1 MSLVLEALAHHARV
15 RGHAVAV
22 QGGAASLTYHALH
35 RGVQHAADYLRRS
48 GVRVLGLALDNGPA
62 WAVWDLAAQHAGVTM
77 VPVPAFFTPAQRLH
91 VLADAGV
98 QGVIESGDDRSL
110 PVAGC
115 AWRALKPGAVA
126 VPAHTAKVTYTSGT
140 TGRPKGVCL
149 AQCAIDR
156 VVKSLAEAVAAE
168 ASDRHL
174 ALLPLSVLLENIGG
188 LYVPLYAGATALLE
202 PLASVGV
209 TGSSGLAPA
218 RMLAALDDTRATTAI
233 TVPAVLEGLV
243 QGLSQGLAA
252 PAGLR
257 YLAVGGAT
265 VSPHLLARARALGL
279 PVYQG
284 YGLSE
289 CASVVAVNRPGDDDP
304 AAVGRPLGHVHLG
317 LAGDGEVLVHAE
329 GFLGYLGDAAPADP
343 WWSTGDLGRLDEHGR
358 LHIVGRK
365 KDVFITAFGRN
376 VSPGWVEAELTAEAA
391 IAQAAVFGEARPRN
405 VAVLVSSAPDG
416 AIEAAV
422 GRANQRLPDYARV
435 RRWLRAGEP
444 FTPANG
450 LVTGNGRVR
459 RPAVAA
465 RYASVIAALFDEET
479 NQEFLP

>member
-1 MSLVLEALAHHARV
+1 MSLVLEALTRHACV
-15 RGHAVAV
+15 RGHALAV

-35 RGVQHAADYLRRS
+35 RAVLRTAEYLRRR
-48 GVRVLGLALDNGPA
+48 GVRVMGLALDNGPA
-62 WAVWDLAAQHAGVTM
+62 WAVWDLAAQHAGITV
-77 VPVPAFFTPAQRLH
+77 VPVPEFFTSEQRLH
-91 VLADAGV
+91 MLADAGV
-98 QGVIESGDDRSL
+98 QAVVELGDDRLL

-115 AWRALKPGAVA
+115 AWRALRPDAVQ

-149 AQCAIDR
+149 TQGAIDR

-168 ASDRHL
+168 TSDRHL
-174 ALLPLSVLLENIGG
+174 ALLPLAVLLENIGG

-202 PLASVGV
+202 PLSRVGV
-209 TGSSGLAPA
+209 TGSSGLAPE
-218 RMLAALDDTRATTAI
+218 RMLAALDTTRATTAI
-233 TVPAVLEGLV
+233 MVPALLEAVLRAM
-243 QGLSQGLAA
+243 SQGLTA

-279 PVYQG
+279 PAYQG

-289 CASVVAVNRPGDDDP
+289 RASVVAVNRPGDDDP
-304 AAVGRPLGHVHLG
+304 ATVGRPLGHVRLG

-329 GFLGYLGDAAPADP
+329 GFLGYLGDAPPADP
-343 WWSTGDLGRLDEHGR
+343 WWPTGDLGRLDEHGR

-376 VSPGWVEAELTAEAA
+376 VSPAWIEAELTAEAA
-391 IAQAAVFGEARPRN
+391 ITQAAVFGEARPRN

-416 AIEAAV
+416 VIEAALA
-422 GRANQRLPDYARV
+422 RANRRLPDYAHV
-435 RRWLRAGEP
+435 HRWLRADEP

-450 LVTGNGRVR
+450 LATCNGRVR
-459 RPAVAA
+459 RPAIAA
-465 RYASVIAALFDEET
+465 RYAACIASLFDEEPH
-479 NQEFLP
+479 QEFLP